1 MAVSRVDGEY
11 QCHERLILAR
21 PRGIGRVRCFSSH
34 SYKITIV
41 KKSAKQAVPKEIEAL
56 RASMTSRLGA
66 LEEALA
72 NPGKHASLESL
83 IRDLARVATEEADT
97 TVRQVVRD
105 AQRDGQSA
113 AAAESALESE
123 KGTVAQLRKALDKA
137 QSELNEQRRVV
148 DAAAR
153 DSSGAQ
159 RELDALRQSLEQE
172 QAERASVRRELEAAH
187 AAAEA
192 ERTRAANLEQA
203 VEQVRGEAQASR
215 AVVEAQQ
222 REIAAKLQEFA
233 ARHQGVD
240 QQLKDA
246 QSAQAAGRAEMEQAR
261 ASADAERAAA
271 AQLRESSAQLERD
284 LEWTRGELA
293 AARHEIDGLR
303 GEAEARGQ
311 ALSQSESEQGRLLV
325 VAQDAARVAESR
337 ADEIILER
345 DALKLDLDGARGEL
359 AAARQEID
367 SLRHDAQ
374 ARSDA
379 LSQSGSDQNRLLA
392 SAQDAARAADLRAEE
407 AARECD
413 ALRRELDLAQE
424 AVREREFL
432 RLELQTAHEQRDA
445 ARSMQGGPQ
454 LVVDGDEE
462 LVEETVIDLTLD
474 SRDEERQRAIESRI
488 RTLEVALRDAETRAE
503 VAELELEQ
511 QRLLALPP
519 SETPPP
525 RVIEPEPSSEAKEP
539 AFRGPARGAKR
550 VAISTEVEVQIDGTE
565 GRLID
570 LSVTGAQVL
579 TPFSMKPNRLV
590 KLTMPMGDSLI
601 ACKAKV
607 MWSRLEPK
615 AGQLWYRAG
624 VSFTSADQ
632 FALEAF
638 LSSHRK
644 DA

>member
-1 MAVSRVDGEY
+1 M
-11 QCHERLILAR
+11 
-21 PRGIGRVRCFSSH
+21 
-34 SYKITIV
+34 
-41 KKSAKQAVPKEIEAL
+41 KKSAKQAVPKEVEAL
-56 RASMTSRLGA
+56 RASMASRLGA

-83 IRDLARVATEEADT
+83 IRDLARVATDEADT
-97 TVRQVVRD
+97 TVRQVVHD
-105 AQRDGQSA
+105 AQRHGQSA
-113 AAAESALESE
+113 AAAARGEAESALESE
-123 KGTVAQLRKALDKA
+123 KGTVAQLRQALDKA
-137 QSELNEQRRVV
+137 QAELKEQRRVV

-159 RELDALRQSLEQE
+159 REVEAVQQRLEQE
-172 QAERASVRRELEAAH
+172 QAERAALERELEAAQ
-187 AAAEA
+187 AAAQS
-192 ERTRAANLEQA
+192 ERTRAAGLEQA

-246 QSAQAAGRAEMEQAR
+246 QAAQAAGRAEMEQAR
-261 ASADAERAAA
+261 ATADTERAAA
-271 AQLRESSAQLERD
+271 AQLREASAQLERD

-293 AARHEIDGLR
+293 AARHEIDGMR
-303 GEAEARGQ
+303 RETDARHE
-311 ALSQSESEQGRLLV
+311 ALSRSESDQSHLLV
-325 VAQDAARVAESR
+325 
-337 ADEIILER
+337 
-345 DALKLDLDGARGEL
+345 
-359 AAARQEID
+359 
-367 SLRHDAQ
+367 
-374 ARSDA
+374 
-379 LSQSGSDQNRLLA
+379 
-392 SAQDAARAADLRAEE
+392 SAQDAARAADARAEE
-407 AARECD
+407 AVRVADARVEEAIRAADARAEEATRAADALVDEALRERD
-413 ALRRELDLAQE
+413 ALRRELELAHE
-424 AVREREFL
+424 AIREREFL
-432 RLELQTAHEQRDA
+432 RQELQTAHEERDA
-445 ARSMQGGPQ
+445 ARSLQSGPQ
-454 LVVDGDEE
+454 LVIDGDEE
-462 LVEETVIDLTLD
+462 PIEETVIDLTVD
-474 SRDEERQRAIESRI
+474 TRDEERQRLIENRI
-488 RTLEVALRDAETRAE
+488 RSLEGALRDAEARAE
-503 VAELELEQ
+503 IAELELDQ

-519 SETPPP
+519 SETPSLAM
-525 RVIEPEPSSEAKEP
+525 ESALSSDANEP
-539 AFRGPARGAKR
+539 AYRGPARGAKR

-565 GRLID
+565 GKLID

-615 AGQLWYRAG
+615 SGQLWYRAG

-638 LSSHRK
+638 LSSHRQ

>member
-1 MAVSRVDGEY
+1 M
-11 QCHERLILAR
+11 
-21 PRGIGRVRCFSSH
+21 
-34 SYKITIV
+34 

-56 RASMTSRLGA
+56 RASMASRLGA
-66 LEEALA
+66 LEEALT

-97 TVRQVVRD
+97 TVRQVVHD
-105 AQRDGQSA
+105 AQRHGQNA
-113 AAAESALESE
+113 AAAARGEAESALESE
-123 KGTVAQLRKALDKA
+123 KGTVAQLRQALDKA
-137 QSELNEQRRVV
+137 QAELKEQRRVV

-159 RELDALRQSLEQE
+159 REVEAVRQRLEQE
-172 QAERASVRRELEAAH
+172 QAERASLERERDAAQ
-187 AAAEA
+187 AAAET
-192 ERTRAANLEQA
+192 ERTRADSLEQA

-222 REIAAKLQEFA
+222 REIAAKLQDFA

-246 QSAQAAGRAEMEQAR
+246 HAAQAAGRAEMEQAR
-261 ASADAERAAA
+261 ATADAERAAA
-271 AQLRESSAQLERD
+271 AELREASAQLERD

-293 AARHEIDGLR
+293 AARHELDGIR
-303 GEAEARGQ
+303 RDADARHE
-311 ALSQSESEQGRLLV
+311 ALSRSESDQSQLLV
-325 VAQDAARVAESR
+325 
-337 ADEIILER
+337 
-345 DALKLDLDGARGEL
+345 
-359 AAARQEID
+359 
-367 SLRHDAQ
+367 
-374 ARSDA
+374 
-379 LSQSGSDQNRLLA
+379 
-392 SAQDAARAADLRAEE
+392 SAQDAARAAEARAEE
-407 AARECD
+407 AVRAANARAEEAIRAADARAEDAARAANARAEEATRAADALVDEALRERD
-413 ALRRELDLAQE
+413 ALRRELELAQE
-424 AVREREFL
+424 AIREREFL
-432 RLELQTAHEQRDA
+432 RQELETAHEERDA
-445 ARSMQGGPQ
+445 ARSMQAGPQ
-454 LVVDGDEE
+454 LVIDGDEE
-462 LVEETVIDLTLD
+462 PTEETVIDLTVD
-474 SRDEERQRAIESRI
+474 TRDEERQRSIESRI
-488 RTLEVALRDAETRAE
+488 RSLEVALRDAETRAE
-503 VAELELEQ
+503 IAELELDQ

-519 SETPPP
+519 SETSSLATES
-525 RVIEPEPSSEAKEP
+525 VPSSESNEP
-539 AFRGPARGAKR
+539 AYRGPARGAKR

-565 GRLID
+565 GKLID

-615 AGQLWYRAG
+615 SGQLWYRAG

>member
-1 MAVSRVDGEY
+1 M
-11 QCHERLILAR
+11 
-21 PRGIGRVRCFSSH
+21 
-34 SYKITIV
+34 
-41 KKSAKQAVPKEIEAL
+41 KKSAKEAVPKEIEAL
-56 RASMTSRLGA
+56 RASMASRLGA

-97 TVRQVVRD
+97 TVRQAVHD
-105 AQRDGQSA
+105 AQRHGQNA
-113 AAAESALESE
+113 AAAARGEAESALESE
-123 KGTVAQLRKALDKA
+123 KGTVAQLRQALDKA
-137 QSELNEQRRVV
+137 QAELKEQRRVV

-159 RELDALRQSLEQE
+159 RELEAVRQRLEQE
-172 QAERASVRRELEAAH
+172 QAARASLERDLDAAQAAAQSERA
-187 AAAEA
+187 
-192 ERTRAANLEQA
+192 RAATLEQA

-240 QQLKDA
+240 LQLKDA
-246 QSAQAAGRAEMEQAR
+246 QAAQAAGRAEMEQAR
-261 ASADAERAAA
+261 AAADTERAAA
-271 AQLRESSAQLERD
+271 AELREASAQLERD

-293 AARHEIDGLR
+293 AARHEIDGIR
-303 GEAEARGQ
+303 READARNE
-311 ALSQSESEQGRLLV
+311 ALSRSESDQSDLLV
-325 VAQDAARVAESR
+325 
-337 ADEIILER
+337 
-345 DALKLDLDGARGEL
+345 
-359 AAARQEID
+359 
-367 SLRHDAQ
+367 
-374 ARSDA
+374 
-379 LSQSGSDQNRLLA
+379 
-392 SAQDAARAADLRAEE
+392 SAQDAARAADARAEE
-407 AARECD
+407 AVRAADTRADEAVRAADARAEEAVRAADARAEQAVRAAETQAEEARAANARAEEATRAADALVDEALRERD
-413 ALRRELDLAQE
+413 ALRRELELAQE
-424 AVREREFL
+424 AIREREFL
-432 RLELQTAHEQRDA
+432 RQELQTAHEQRDA
-445 ARSMQGGPQ
+445 ARSMEAEPH
-454 LVVDGDEE
+454 LVIDGDEE
-462 LVEETVIDLTLD
+462 PSEETVIDLTVD
-474 SRDEERQRAIESRI
+474 TRDEERQRAIESRI
-488 RTLEVALRDAETRAE
+488 RSLEVALRDAETRAE
-503 VAELELEQ
+503 IAEAEVDQ

-519 SETPPP
+519 SEPPSLMTDP
-525 RVIEPEPSSEAKEP
+525 VPSSESQEP

-565 GRLID
+565 GKLID

-615 AGQLWYRAG
+615 SGQLWYRAG

>member
-1 MAVSRVDGEY
+1 MA
-11 QCHERLILAR
+11 
-21 PRGIGRVRCFSSH
+21 
-34 SYKITIV
+34 
-41 KKSAKQAVPKEIEAL
+41 
-56 RASMTSRLGA
+56 SRLGA

-97 TVRQVVRD
+97 TVRQVVHD
-105 AQRDGQSA
+105 AQRHGQNA
-113 AAAESALESE
+113 AAAARGEAESALESE
-123 KGTVAQLRKALDKA
+123 KGTVAQLRQALDKA
-137 QSELNEQRRVV
+137 QAELKEQRRVV

-159 RELDALRQSLEQE
+159 REAEAVRQRLEQE
-172 QAERASVRRELEAAH
+172 QAERAALERELEAAQ
-187 AAAEA
+187 AAAET
-192 ERTRAANLEQA
+192 ERTRAASLEQA

-222 REIAAKLQEFA
+222 REIAAKLQDFA

-246 QSAQAAGRAEMEQAR
+246 HAAQAAGRAEMEQAR
-261 ASADAERAAA
+261 ATADAERAAA
-271 AQLRESSAQLERD
+271 AQLREASAQLERD

-293 AARHEIDGLR
+293 AARHEIDGIR
-303 GEAEARGQ
+303 RDADARHE
-311 ALSQSESEQGRLLV
+311 ALSRSESDQSQLLV
-325 VAQDAARVAESR
+325 
-337 ADEIILER
+337 
-345 DALKLDLDGARGEL
+345 
-359 AAARQEID
+359 
-367 SLRHDAQ
+367 
-374 ARSDA
+374 
-379 LSQSGSDQNRLLA
+379 
-392 SAQDAARAADLRAEE
+392 SAQDAARAADARAEE
-407 AARECD
+407 AVRAADARVEDAARAANARVEEATRAADALVDEALRERD
-413 ALRRELDLAQE
+413 ALRRELELAQE
-424 AVREREFL
+424 AIREREFL
-432 RLELQTAHEQRDA
+432 RQELETAHEERDA
-445 ARSMQGGPQ
+445 ARSMQSGPQ
-454 LVVDGDEE
+454 LVIDGDEE
-462 LVEETVIDLTLD
+462 PTEETVIDLTGD
-474 SRDEERQRAIESRI
+474 TRDEERQRAIESRI
-488 RTLEVALRDAETRAE
+488 RNLEVALRDAETRAE
-503 VAELELEQ
+503 IAELELDQ

-519 SETPPP
+519 SETPSLAT
-525 RVIEPEPSSEAKEP
+525 EPVSSSESTEP
-539 AFRGPARGAKR
+539 AYRGPARGAKR

-565 GRLID
+565 GKLID

-632 FALEAF
+632 YALEAF
-638 LSSHRK
+638 LSSHRR